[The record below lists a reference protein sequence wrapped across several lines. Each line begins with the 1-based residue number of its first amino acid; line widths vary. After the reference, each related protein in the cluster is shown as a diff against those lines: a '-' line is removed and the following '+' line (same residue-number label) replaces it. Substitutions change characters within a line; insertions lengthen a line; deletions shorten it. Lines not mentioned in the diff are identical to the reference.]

1 MQSFLVRLSYK
12 NKYIN
17 TNNYYEWS
25 KKLEEIGKYQGMD
38 KIMPKRVNNIFKE
51 NITFTK
57 LLEAHNKCKKNKR
70 FKKQVIKFEM
80 KLESNLIQIGK
91 ESLNN
96 TYTFSEYFEF
106 IIYEPKERKIKTLN
120 YKDRVVQTWY
130 VENFLK
136 PYFKPNF
143 INDNYACI

>member
-1 MQSFLVRLSYK
+1 
-12 NKYIN
+12 
-17 TNNYYEWS
+17 
-25 KKLEEIGKYQGMD
+25 
-38 KIMPKRVNNIFKE
+38 MPKRINNIFKE

-70 FKKQVIKFEM
+70 FKKQVIEFEM

-91 ESLNN
+91 EVLNN

-106 IIYEPKERKIKTLN
+106 TIYEPKERKIKTLN

-136 PYFKPNF
+136 PYFEPQF
-143 INDNYACI
+143 IQDSYACIKDRGTHKAVDKLQQYLIKADKQYKQVFHHSILQIFI